1 MKKVFAAILVAVL
14 VAAIP
19 ATASAAGSSN
29 CKSGVLIP
37 CHTMPPSGANSG
49 KGTSGSGF
57 GTTRGGSGSSLG
69 VNRGGSST
77 GASGSHAL
85 PPTGIR

>member
-19 ATASAAGSSN
+19 ATAFAAGSV
-29 CKSGVLIP
+29 CKTGILTP
-37 CHTMPPSGANSG
+37 CRLMPPSGANGG
-49 KGTSGSGF
+49 KTQ
-57 GTTRGGSGSSLG
+57 GSSAG
-69 VNRGGSST
+69 STSNRGGSSSSNT
-77 GASGSHAL
+77 GSSQGSRGGAL